1 MPTSAREYNNGT
13 MWASSP
19 TAVNYIQLQII
30 IFVGTFTPDGPCK
43 INRKRT
49 VEDACPY
56 GEIIVYVTD
65 KLQFEYPNC
74 TAEENFRRLL
84 LGGTT
89 VYEGTPSDTE

>member
-1 MPTSAREYNNGT
+1 MMIVGADAHIRPWIYNGT

-19 TAVNYIQLQII
+19 TAINCRDRL
-30 IFVGTFTPDGPCK
+30 PDGPCK
-43 INRKRT
+43 INHKRT

-56 GEIIVYVTD
+56 GGIIVYVTY

-74 TAEENFRRLL
+74 TAEGNFRRLL

>member
-1 MPTSAREYNNGT
+1 

-19 TAVNYIQLQII
+19 TAVNYIQLQTIV
-30 IFVGTFTPDGPCK
+30 FVGTFIPDGPYE
-43 INRKRT
+43 INHKRT

-56 GEIIVYVTD
+56 GGIIIYVTD